1 MTPVQEVC
9 RKLWRPTP
17 PLQHL
22 TRQLQRWPRVLRK
35 SARSRLLLLDLDT
48 LGLVLRRQRASLP
61 NKNIPRAWRTP
72 ETGSPSKTFSHGWMQ
87 EVCRIA
93 LALPPLQHELLTNV
107 FDLLFIRPS
116 RSLQPCPRPLLVP
129 PLCVPRLFR
138 LLPPSL
144 VLLSSR
150 VKTPHVIFAAP
161 HSADEIL
168 DFIVD
173 PVFLSTFCVDIDFN
187 RDSGTETVFSS
198 AVQGGNAAQTG
209 FRPRTIDTT
218 YTLRKNEGTKI
229 GEPPA
234 SLTPTRPESTGYTR
248 QPTAR
253 SARRIARHAAIAAAQ
268 SRSISPLR

>member
-61 NKNIPRAWRTP
+61 NKIIPRAWRTP

-209 FRPRTIDTT
+209 LDRARLTLHVHFEKMRPRKLANHLLVLPQPDMRAQDIH
-218 YTLRKNEGTKI
+218 
-229 GEPPA
+229 A
-234 SLTPTRPESTGYTR
+234 SLLHVVLGAS
-248 QPTAR
+248 
-253 SARRIARHAAIAAAQ
+253 HATLQ
-268 SRSISPLR
+268 